1 MCSSGFEGATNQ
13 LYVCC
18 VVYAVTQGHKHGDAL
33 SAETGALER
42 LTGILPV
49 GRELSVGLKLE
60 GEDEALAVL
69 YVTGVHTLDA
79 DNFST
84 QPVGYFFRNSLTT
97 VVHDDD

>member
-1 MCSSGFEGATNQ
+1 MRSARFEGFANRF
-13 LYVCC
+13 CGSC
-18 VVYAVTQGHKHGDAL
+18 VVYAVAQGHKHGDVL
-33 SAETGALER
+33 SAETSAFER
-42 LTGILPV
+42 VTSILPM
-49 GRELSVGLKLE
+49 GRKLPIGLKLE

-84 QPVGYFFRNSLTT
+84 QPVGYFFCNSLTT